1 MLHKSKVI
9 SGAARY
15 IDEEILSKLKG
26 SIAFWGL
33 GVAAGIV
40 MQDAERT
47 LNALIN
53 HPIAKFYNLSDGE
66 LIDVDRLYGLL
77 HNMAEKSTATI
88 NIKILGPLTLTT
100 EDVEKLY
107 RYIREA

>member
-26 SIAFWGL
+26 SIAFWGF

-47 LNALIN
+47 LNALID
-53 HPIAKFYNLSDGE
+53 HPIAKFYNLADGE
-66 LIDVDRLYGLL
+66 LIDADRLYGLL
-77 HNMAEKSTATI
+77 HSMAEKSAATI
-88 NIKILGPLTLTT
+88 NIKILGPLTLKV

-107 RYIREA
+107 RYMKEA